1 MRLLILFSVDAGSIV
16 GAWREQ
22 RAGPRREAGAAIT
35 GFVTRAIYADQ
46 VPPTS
51 SAALLALAD
60 QRLPSGGH
68 VHSGGVEQAITEG
81 LVSDVPTLERFLE
94 RRLRTTGLVTAGLAA
109 AACAAASRPDA
120 VAALRQLDAETDAR
134 TPSPAQRGASR
145 AQGRGLIRTARAA
158 WAAPST
164 TLSWG
169 DLGARPHHPLVLGCA
184 ARAGLVA
191 PDGAALVAAYLAVS
205 APSTAAQRLLALDPV
220 AVAAVTVR
228 LGPAIEQTAAH
239 AAEQCHLYLPDDS
252 DPLLDLLAER
262 HAAREERLFA
272 S

>member
-1 MRLLILFSVDAGSIV
+1 VL
-16 GAWREQ
+16 
-22 RAGPRREAGAAIT
+22 PT
-35 GFVTRAIYADQ
+35 G
-46 VPPTS
+46 

-68 VHSGGVEQAITEG
+68 VHSGGVEQAITDG
-81 LVSDVPTLERFLE
+81 LVHDVPTLERFLL
-94 RRLRTTGLVTAGLAA
+94 RRLNTAGLVTAGLAA
-109 AACAAASRPDA
+109 AACAAAGRPDA
-120 VAALRQLDAETDAR
+120 VAALRRLETETDAR
-134 TPSPAQRGASR
+134 TPSPAQRSASR

-158 WAAPST
+158 WAAPSV
-164 TLSWG
+164 TLNWS
-169 DLGARPHHPLVLGCA
+169 DLGPRPHHPLVLGCA
-184 ARAGLVA
+184 ARAGEVA
-191 PDGAALVAAYLAVS
+191 PEGAALVAAYLAVS

-228 LGPAIEQTAAH
+228 LGPAVEQVAATIERIVAAV
-239 AAEQCHLYLPDDS
+239 ERGVDDLPDDS